1 MPDML
6 CEWQDMEIS
15 FRVINK
21 KGIDSEVSYQLFP
34 LPNEAANIPWWAS
47 VFLYLSLF
55 VALYHSTFQSH
66 PLANKQVYNSEAVFN
81 RCTKL

>member
-34 LPNEAANIPWWAS
+34 LPNEAANIPW
-47 VFLYLSLF
+47 
-55 VALYHSTFQSH
+55 
-66 PLANKQVYNSEAVFN
+66 
-81 RCTKL
+81 